1 MSRVIQL
8 EWIAGAGEL
17 VILKTRDLIHEF
29 DVGGNQII
37 SLLEFDASNTTTSTL
52 IEVDIDP
59 RLKGNASAEANAVRA
74 TQSDIE
80 DSGIKGRFRITSSDG
95 DLLFV
100 KRLYGLPL
108 RDELH
113 LFCTTAATYILD
125 ITYDLIPGSM
135 YLFDDLALN
144 IGDITQVQPDY
155 SPGQEWFQ
163 PGPVSQIGGTETPP
177 EA

>member
-1 MSRVIQL
+1 MSHVLQL
-8 EWIAGAGEL
+8 IWIAAAGEL

-29 DVGGNQII
+29 DVPEGQII

-52 IEVDIDP
+52 IEVDVDP
-59 RLKGNASAEANAVRA
+59 RLKGNQSSATNAVRQVQ
-74 TQSDIE
+74 TDIE
-80 DSGIKGRFRITSSDG
+80 DTGIKGRFRITSSDG

-125 ITYDLIPGSM
+125 ITYNLVPGSM
-135 YLFDDLALN
+135 FLLDDLALN
-144 IGDITQVQPDY
+144 IGDITQVQRDY

-163 PGPVSQIGGTETPP
+163 PGPVSQIGGTEVPP
-177 EA
+177 EQ